1 MGQAHIDMLRK
12 TLAAERGALAARI
25 IADLDF
31 KAVHLTG
38 AGLTNMHLDLPD
50 LGFMDPAW

>member
-31 KAVHLTG
+31 KAVYLTG